1 MKAYVFTDASL
12 ARHAG
17 RFVWLALDGEKPQ
30 NAAVVKQLRIPAY
43 PTLYVMD
50 PADQRVAL
58 RWVGA
63 PSVSQLHQLLEDGKT
78 AVTRKGSGLDAILGR
93 ADSLYASGQDSSAA
107 VAYQQV
113 LAAAP
118 RDWPAYPRVVDA
130 TLFALSNSDADQRCA
145 ELSLEAMTR
154 LKGTTSGANA
164 AVSGLGCAL
173 ALPAEHPRRKDWLG
187 LFEARCREVVGDPSI
202 MLSTDD
208 RSGIYLTLAD
218 AREDAEDDAGRKLVL
233 DECAAL
239 LERGAAAA
247 TTPEQRVVFDS
258 HRLAVYRELGQ
269 PERAVP
275 MLEASQQDFPDD
287 YNPPARLALAYRAMK
302 QYDKALAASDRAL
315 AMAYGPRKLLLY
327 DNRVDILVAQG
338 DSVKARQTLQSAIR
352 DGEAMP
358 DGQRS
363 GGRIA
368 GLKKRLSTMGGGA
381 TTDQN

>member
-1 MKAYVFTDASL
+1 
-12 ARHAG
+12 
-17 RFVWLALDGEKPQ
+17 
-30 NAAVVKQLRIPAY
+30 
-43 PTLYVMD
+43 
-50 PADQRVAL
+50 
-58 RWVGA
+58 
-63 PSVSQLHQLLEDGKT
+63 
-78 AVTRKGSGLDAILGR
+78 
-93 ADSLYASGQDSSAA
+93 
-107 VAYQQV
+107 
-113 LAAAP
+113 
-118 RDWPAYPRVVDA
+118 
-130 TLFALSNSDADQRCA
+130 
-145 ELSLEAMTR
+145 
-154 LKGTTSGANA
+154 
-164 AVSGLGCAL
+164 
-173 ALPAEHPRRKDWLG
+173 
-187 LFEARCREVVGDPSI
+187 
-202 MLSTDD
+202 
-208 RSGIYLTLAD
+208 
-218 AREDAEDDAGRKLVL
+218 VL